1 MNDSSIITNI
11 FELKIYFYY
20 LKNMSRLKLVFTCLS
35 LAALSNFIVNVPS
48 VKASPVAVQEVQ
60 TKAKDWFDKGIIKVN
75 EGNYQEA
82 LAAFTKAINIEP
94 RYAEAYYRRG
104 LIYAKYPENQPLNA
118 DGTVKGCERIDTYR
132 IICAVSVQN
141 KVQESKGKAITD
153 FTKAIQLN
161 PQYTAA
167 YHQRGLL
174 QENGEN
180 KLQDLEI
187 AVNLYYSKIPVY
199 LKENKYETAAKI
211 LQAVEEIN
219 IAKKSVNPQIFEVK
233 TSSDRNPIGS
243 STDSPNKK
251 SPEDLIDEAFQ
262 VLNKGDVQ
270 TALQKLEEAG
280 RIYQERKNEGRYQEV
295 QRTIAVIKGEG
306 K

>member
-1 MNDSSIITNI
+1 
-11 FELKIYFYY
+11 
-20 LKNMSRLKLVFTCLS
+20 MSRLKLVVTCLS
-35 LAALSNFIVNVPS
+35 LAALTTFSVNVPS
-48 VKASPVAVQEVQ
+48 VKASPVAIKEVQ

-75 EGNYQEA
+75 EGNYEEA
-82 LAAFTKAINIEP
+82 LMAFTKAINIDSG
-94 RYAEAYYRRG
+94 YAEAYYRRG

-153 FTKAIQLN
+153 FTQAIQLN

-180 KLQDLEI
+180 KLQDLEM
-187 AVNLYYSKIPVY
+187 AVNLYYSKIPGY
-199 LKENKYETAAKI
+199 LKENKYETAANI

-219 IAKKSVNPQIFEVK
+219 IAKN
-233 TSSDRNPIGS
+233 
-243 STDSPNKK
+243 
-251 SPEDLIDEAFQ
+251 L
-262 VLNKGDVQ
+262 
-270 TALQKLEEAG
+270 
-280 RIYQERKNEGRYQEV
+280 
-295 QRTIAVIKGEG
+295 
-306 K
+306 

>member
-1 MNDSSIITNI
+1 MG
-11 FELKIYFYY
+11 
-20 LKNMSRLKLVFTCLS
+20 
-35 LAALSNFIVNVPS
+35 LAVLSNFIVNIPS

-60 TKAKDWFDKGIIKVN
+60 TKAKDWFDKGIMKVN
-75 EGNYQEA
+75 EGKYEEA
-82 LAAFTKAINIEP
+82 LAAFTEAIKIEP

-118 DGTVKGCERIDTYR
+118 DGTVKGCERIDAYR
-132 IICAVSVQN
+132 IICPVSVQN

-180 KLQDLEI
+180 KLQDLEM
-187 AVNLYYSKIPVY
+187 AVNLYYSKIPGY
-199 LKENKYETAAKI
+199 LKENKYEIAANI

-219 IAKKSVNPQIFEVK
+219 IAKKSVNSLMFGVK
-233 TSSDRNPIGS
+233 APPEKPIGS

-280 RIYQERKNEGRYQEV
+280 RIYQERKDEGRYQEV
-295 QRTIAVIKGEG
+295 QRTINEVKTAINTKQ

>member
-1 MNDSSIITNI
+1 
-11 FELKIYFYY
+11 
-20 LKNMSRLKLVFTCLS
+20 MSRLKLVLTCLS

-48 VKASPVAVQEVQ
+48 VKASSVPVQEVQ
-60 TKAKDWFDKGIIKVN
+60 SKAKYWFDQGIIKFN
-75 EGNYQEA
+75 EGNYQKA
-82 LAAFTKAINIEP
+82 LEAFTKAINIDSG
-94 RYAEAYYRRG
+94 YAEAYDRRG
-104 LIYAKYPENQPLNA
+104 LIHAKYPQNQPLNA
-118 DGTVKGCERIDTYR
+118 DGTVKGCERIDAYR
-132 IICAVSVQN
+132 IICPVSVQN
-141 KVQESKGKAITD
+141 KVQENKGKAITD
-153 FTKAIQLN
+153 FTQAIQLN

-174 QENGEN
+174 QESREN
-180 KLQDLEI
+180 KLQDLEM

-199 LKENKYETAAKI
+199 LNENKYETAAKI

-219 IAKKSVNPQIFEVK
+219 IAKKSVNSLVFGLKASLERK
-233 TSSDRNPIGS
+233 PIGS

-280 RIYQERKNEGRYQEV
+280 RIYQEKKDEGRYKEV
-295 QRTIAVIKGEG
+295 QRTIAVIKGKG

>member
-1 MNDSSIITNI
+1 
-11 FELKIYFYY
+11 
-20 LKNMSRLKLVFTCLS
+20 MSRLKLVFTCLS

-48 VKASPVAVQEVQ
+48 VKASSVAVQEVQ
-60 TKAKDWFDKGIIKVN
+60 TKAKNLFYQGIIKVN
-75 EGNYQEA
+75 EGNYQAA
-82 LAAFTKAINIEP
+82 LEAFTKAINIEP

-104 LIYAKYPENQPLNA
+104 LIHAKYPQNQPLNA

-132 IICAVSVQN
+132 IICPVSVQN
-141 KVQESKGKAITD
+141 KVQENKGKAITD
-153 FTKAIQLN
+153 FTQAIQLN

-174 QENGEN
+174 QENGES
-180 KLQDLEI
+180 KLQDLEM
-187 AVNLYYSKIPVY
+187 AVNLYYSKVPVY

-219 IAKKSVNPQIFEVK
+219 IAKKSVNSLMFGVK
-233 TSSDRNPIGS
+233 APPNRNPIGS

-251 SPEDLIDEAFQ
+251 SPEDLINEAFQ

-280 RIYQERKNEGRYQEV
+280 RIYQERKDEGRYQEV
-295 QRTIAVIKGEG
+295 QRTIAVIKGKG

>member
-1 MNDSSIITNI
+1 
-11 FELKIYFYY
+11 
-20 LKNMSRLKLVFTCLS
+20 MSRLKLILTCLG
-35 LAALSNFIVNVPS
+35 LAALTTFSVNVPS
-48 VKASPVAVQEVQ
+48 VKASPVVVQEVQ

-82 LAAFTKAINIEP
+82 LADFTEAINIEP

-118 DGTVKGCERIDTYR
+118 DGTVKGCQRIDAYR
-132 IICAVSVQN
+132 IICPVSVQN

-153 FTKAIQLN
+153 FTQAIQLN

-180 KLQDLEI
+180 KLQDLEM
-187 AVNLYYSKIPVY
+187 AVNLYYSKIPGY

-219 IAKKSVNPQIFEVK
+219 IAKKSVNSLMFGTKASLE
-233 TSSDRNPIGS
+233 NPIGS

-251 SPEDLIDEAFQ
+251 SPQELIAEA
-262 VLNKGDVQ
+262 LHALRKGDVQ

-280 RIYQERKNEGRYQEV
+280 RIYKERKDEGRYQEV
-295 QRTIAVIKGEG
+295 QRMIAEIKGKG

>member
-1 MNDSSIITNI
+1 
-11 FELKIYFYY
+11 
-20 LKNMSRLKLVFTCLS
+20 MSRLKLVLTCLS

-48 VKASPVAVQEVQ
+48 VKASSVAVQEVQ
-60 TKAKDWFDKGIIKVN
+60 TKAKYWFDQGIMKFN

-82 LAAFTKAINIEP
+82 LEAFTKAINIDSG
-94 RYAEAYYRRG
+94 YAEAYYRRG
-104 LIYAKYPENQPLNA
+104 LIHAKYPQNQPLNI
-118 DGTVKGCERIDTYR
+118 DGTVKGCERVDTYR
-132 IICAVSVQN
+132 IICPVSVQN
-141 KVQESKGKAITD
+141 KVQETKRNSITD

-174 QENGEN
+174 QENGES
-180 KLQDLEI
+180 KLQDLEM

-280 RIYQERKNEGRYQEV
+280 RIYQERKNEGRYQEM
-295 QRTIAVIKGEG
+295 QRMIAEIKG
-306 K
+306 KVK